1 MQEAGE
7 SRSDVRRPGVRTRDV
22 RRAEMDGDDPDGWG
36 RSQYPEQRCDV
47 AAARHLGLG
56 ERVDMPAA
64 RQGVDGDSI
73 EEFAVGEGVV
83 GAELENRR

>member
-36 RSQYPEQRCDV
+36 RSQYRNS
-47 AAARHLGLG
+47 AATSPPPGTW
-56 ERVDMPAA
+56 DW
-64 RQGVDGDSI
+64 
-73 EEFAVGEGVV
+73 
-83 GAELENRR
+83 ENE